1 MNCCLWLNGVKV
13 WKTCDIKNNFDPASL
28 HGYFRGGSLL
38 RWLKANGGEEEAK
51 KLEETGNIEYAFGI
65 IDELPTT
72 PSGVRV
78 APTCHPS
85 KEGNIV
91 VITRG
96 SFPSSGGTCRAES
109 ASGGVVYGSGSG
121 SGSSSGCLGY
131 GLHII

>member
-13 WKTCDIKNNFDPASL
+13 WRTCDIKNNFDPASL

-38 RWLKANGGEEEAK
+38 RWLKANGGEEEARR
-51 KLEETGNIEYAFGI
+51 LEETGNIEYAFGI
-65 IDELPTT
+65 VDELPTT

-85 KEGNIV
+85 KEGNIA

-96 SFPSSGGTCRAES
+96 SFQTGS
-109 ASGGVVYGSGSG
+109 YNWGSGSFGSFG
-121 SGSSSGCLGY
+121 SGSGCLGY